1 MLSIINHKDKVDFIL
16 NFLRNKDNKHYL
28 IIIGK
33 SGTGKTSAL
42 NEALDKSN
50 EIDNIYI
57 WNKGKNPYLINF
69 NCVNTL
75 HIFIRYEEDNL
86 VKCLQNEFDC
96 VTAQFEEDDTINVF

>member
-1 MLSIINHKDKVDFIL
+1 MLSIRNHKDKVDFIL
-16 NFLRNKDNKHYL
+16 NFLRNKDNNKYYL

-33 SGTGKTSAL
+33 SATGKTSAL

-57 WNKGKNPYLINF
+57 WNKGENPYLINF
-69 NCVNTL
+69 NCVKTL

-96 VTAQFEEDDTINVF
+96 VAVQFEEDEDLMI